1 MSSHYDSYSWVC
13 VRFRWAYCQ
22 LEYLSSCLP
31 GSILHALDYLPETLD
46 GTYERT
52 LRELKS
58 ANWEFAQRLFLCVA
72 AAKRPLRVEELAEFL
87 AFDFKARQIP
97 TFHEDWRLEDP
108 LEAVV
113 STCSTLLVLVHA
125 DDSRIIQFSHY
136 SVKEFLTSTRF
147 GEKRDIISCRYH
159 ISMTSAHALIAQ
171 ACFGILLHLDKDI
184 TGNSLQTYPLAK
196 YAAKYWVEHVR
207 FDGVSENVEEGM
219 KRLLDTSKPHLAIW
233 IWLCILEIP
242 RTQTRHGRFKRPLP
256 SVGSLLQYAVEHLRD
271 SDVHAQRGHG
281 ADAMAQEADLCTPL
295 LFALLKGSVNL
306 TRWLVK
312 HGADAMVQDKDGS
325 TPLRSAME
333 TVDLARLFVR
343 HYADG
348 GSTPLLSMVLKETVD
363 ALRKFVEQFPDV
375 EAQDI
380 DTLTQLLP
388 ALQEGSVS
396 LACMLVKYGAD
407 VTALDDHGWT
417 PLHWAVEAGSMGLT
431 RLFIEYGADVQAL
444 TNDGSTPLGLAV
456 EAGRDED
463 LVAFLADHALDT
475 AAQAAEGST
484 PFNLPTQEGN
494 MYLSPLLAG
503 HSADPSTQGAEGS
516 TSLHL
521 AAREE
526 NANLVVE
533 AGREDL
539 APLLAPAAYAT
550 AQDTGG
556 FTPLNLAAREGSLDP
571 AHLPAKY
578 GAGATAQDADRSTL
592 LHSVVQGQ
600 NLDLA
605 RLLVEHGVDLTA
617 KDNCGLTPLHWAVQ
631 VRSIDLA
638 RLFIR
643 HGASVTAQDNGGLTP
658 LDFALETGREDL
670 VCLLVDHVMDATAQ
684 DDDESTR
691 LDIGAQEESVEH
703 TNLAPEHG
711 ANVTDGD
718 GSAVSRLEVHEESAD
733 YTRIIT
739 EHDADAT
746 AEDPDGST
754 SLHLAVQEEGAELQP
769 LSAGY
774 VTGETAQDDSE
785 FALSPEMQDES
796 RGLTCLL
803 VENSADATARD
814 ADEVTPF
821 HSTLQEGGAVPAH
834 LLVEEDK
841 GITTEGEPGSSPL
854 YIGHGTQ
861 DNQGRLRRVM
871 HPFLSASEVVLVG
884 VLFYCIVALKS
895 YWLY

>member
-1 MSSHYDSYSWVC
+1 M
-13 VRFRWAYCQ
+13 
-22 LEYLSSCLP
+22 
-31 GSILHALDYLPETLD
+31 PETLD

-58 ANWEFAQRLFLCVA
+58 ANWEFARRLFLCVA

-87 AFDFKARQIP
+87 AFDFKAGQIP

-113 STCSTLLVLVHA
+113 STCSTLLVLVHT

-136 SVKEFLTSTRF
+136 SVKEFLTSARF
-147 GEKRDIISCRYH
+147 GEKHDKNHDIISHRYY
-159 ISMTSAHALIAQ
+159 ISMTSAHVLIAQ

-184 TGNSLQTYPLAK
+184 TSNSLRTYPLAK

-233 IWLCILEIP
+233 VWLCILEIP
-242 RTQTRHGRFKRPLP
+242 RTQTRHGRAKRPLP
-256 SVGSLLQYAVEHLRD
+256 SVGSFLQYAVEHLRD
-271 SDVHAQRGHG
+271 SDVHAQQGHG
-281 ADAMAQEADLCTPL
+281 ADAMVQEADLCTPL

-375 EAQDI
+375 NAQNI

-388 ALQEGSVS
+388 ALQEGSVR
-396 LACMLVKYGAD
+396 LACMLVKFGAD

-417 PLHWAVEAGSMGLT
+417 PLHWAVEAGSMGLA
-431 RLFIEYGADVQAL
+431 RLFVKYGADAEAL
-444 TNDGSTPLGLAV
+444 ANDGSTPLGLAMD
-456 EAGRDED
+456 AGRDED
-463 LVAFLADHALDT
+463 LVAFLADHAVDT

-484 PFNLPTQEGN
+484 SFNWATQEES
-494 MYLSPLLAG
+494 MYLTPLLAA
-503 HSADPSTQGAEGS
+503 HSADASAQVAEGS
-516 TSLHL
+516 TPLHL
-521 AAREE
+521 AVREG
-526 NANLVVE
+526 NANLAVE

-550 AQDTGG
+550 AQDIGG
-556 FTPLNLAAREGSLDP
+556 STPLNLAAHEGRLDP
-571 AHLPAKY
+571 THLPAEY
-578 GAGATAQDADRSTL
+578 GADPTAQDADRSTL
-592 LHSVVQGQ
+592 LHLAVQGQ

-605 RLLVEHGVDLTA
+605 RTLVERGADLTA

-631 VRSIDLA
+631 VRRIDLA

-658 LDFALETGREDL
+658 LDFALDTGREDL
-670 VCLLVDHVMDATAQ
+670 VCLLVDHVMDATAR
-684 DDDESTR
+684 DGDE
-691 LDIGAQEESVEH
+691 AQEEIAE

-711 ANVTDGD
+711 ANAMDGD
-718 GSAVSRLEVHEESAD
+718 GSAVSQLEVHEEGAD
-733 YTRIIT
+733 YAHIVAG
-739 EHDADAT
+739 HDTDA
-746 AEDPDGST
+746 AARDPDGST
-754 SLHLAVQEEGAELQP
+754 PLDSAMREEGAERQP
-769 LSAGY
+769 LPAGHI
-774 VTGETAQDDSE
+774 TGETAQNDSE
-785 FALSPEMQDES
+785 FTLPPEMQDES
-796 RGLTCLL
+796 RGPTCLP
-803 VENSADATARD
+803 VENSAVATAPD
-814 ADEVTPF
+814 ADEATPL
-821 HSTLQEGGAVPAH
+821 HPTVQEGSAVLAH
-834 LLVEEDK
+834 LPVEEDK
-841 GITTEGEPGSSPL
+841 GVTTEGEPGSSPL
-854 YIGHGTQ
+854 HIGHGNQ
-861 DNQGRLRRVM
+861 DNQGRLGRIM

-895 YWLY
+895 YWL

>member
-1 MSSHYDSYSWVC
+1 
-13 VRFRWAYCQ
+13 
-22 LEYLSSCLP
+22 
-31 GSILHALDYLPETLD
+31 
-46 GTYERT
+46 
-52 LRELKS
+52 
-58 ANWEFAQRLFLCVA
+58 
-72 AAKRPLRVEELAEFL
+72 
-87 AFDFKARQIP
+87 
-97 TFHEDWRLEDP
+97 
-108 LEAVV
+108 
-113 STCSTLLVLVHA
+113 LLVLVHV

-136 SVKEFLTSTRF
+136 SVKEFLTSARF
-147 GEKRDIISCRYH
+147 GEKHNKNHDIISHRYH

-184 TGNSLQTYPLAK
+184 TRNSLRTYPLAK

-242 RTQTRHGRFKRPLP
+242 RTQTRHGRAKRPLP

-271 SDVHAQRGHG
+271 SDVHAQQGHG
-281 ADAMAQEADLCTPL
+281 AETMAQETDLSTPL

-312 HGADAMVQDKDGS
+312 HGADAMVQDKDGW

-348 GSTPLLSMVLKETVD
+348 GSTPLLSMVLKGTVD

-375 EAQDI
+375 KAQNI
-380 DTLTQLLP
+380 DALTQLLP
-388 ALQEGSVS
+388 ALQEGSVK

-431 RLFIEYGADVQAL
+431 RLFVEYGADVEAL
-444 TNDGSTPLGLAV
+444 ANDGSTPLGLAM
-456 EAGRDED
+456 EAGRDGD
-463 LVAFLADHALDT
+463 LVAFLADHAVDT
-475 AAQAAEGST
+475 AAQGAEGST
-484 PFNLPTQEGN
+484 SFNLATQEES
-494 MYLSPLLAG
+494 MYPTPLLAG
-503 HSADPSTQGAEGS
+503 HSADASAQDAEGS
-516 TSLHL
+516 TPFHL
-521 AAREE
+521 AVRGG
-526 NANLVVE
+526 NANLAVE

-539 APLLAPAAYAT
+539 APLFAPEAYAI

-556 FTPLNLAAREGSLDP
+556 STPFNLAAREGSLNP
-571 AHLPAKY
+571 THLPAEY
-578 GAGATAQDADRSTL
+578 DAGATAQDTDRSTL

-605 RLLVEHGVDLTA
+605 RLLVEHGVDVTA

-631 VRSIDLA
+631 VGSIDLA

-658 LDFALETGREDL
+658 LDFALDAGREGL
-670 VCLLVDHVMDATAQ
+670 VCLLVGHIMDATAQ
-684 DDDESTR
+684 DADESTR
-691 LDIGAQEESVEH
+691 LDLEAQEENVEP
-703 TNLAPEHG
+703 TNLASEHG
-711 ANVTDGD
+711 ANAIDGD
-718 GSAVSRLEVHEESAD
+718 GSAVSQLEVDEESAD
-733 YTRIIT
+733 YTRIIA
-739 EHDADAT
+739 EHDADAI
-746 AEDPDGST
+746 AQDPDGST
-754 SLHLAVQEEGAELQP
+754 PLHLAVQEEGTELQP

-774 VTGETAQDDSE
+774 ITGETAQDDSV

-796 RGLTCLL
+796 RDLTCLL

-814 ADEVTPF
+814 ADEATPF
-821 HSTLQEGGAVPAH
+821 HSTVQEGGAVPAH
-834 LLVEEDK
+834 LPVEEGK
-841 GITTEGEPGSSPL
+841 GMTTEGEPGSSPL
-854 YIGHGTQ
+854 HIGHGTQ
-861 DNQGRLRRVM
+861 DNQGQLRRIM
-871 HPFLSASEVVLVG
+871 DTFLRASEVVLVG